1 MYRTRLPTLL
11 LLLPALAACASQR
24 PAPAPQAPIPALS
37 VAAILDGGKT
47 SPLQSPV
54 IVKYAPYPPASFERL
69 TLARETGQGKAWTSA
84 TRVAGTTFAE
94 ATGDLVTI
102 TFIIE
107 SASWTGN
114 LPSPREGKSTIK
126 GAKLTLLVPP
136 YGPVSKA
143 TASLPS
149 SRNTPIEAAAAEK
162 RLINEFSNQIG
173 LPPTG
178 FHQSDVIKISE
189 AYPAKAGDGPD
200 SFDGKAT
207 VQGLGFYRGRPVIL
221 FDITGVGTVKGQPI
235 GMHAYQFLDTA
246 TGIWSHIELLA
257 EGTLTINGDRSTTR
271 LRIIDDVQF

>member
-1 MYRTRLPTLL
+1 MYRTRLLSLL
-11 LLLPALAACASQR
+11 LLLPALAACASQH
-24 PAPAPQAPIPALS
+24 PAPALQAPIPALS

-54 IVKYAPYPPASFERL
+54 IVRYAPYPPASFERL
-69 TLARETGQGKAWTSA
+69 TLARETGQGEAWVST
-84 TRVAGTTFAE
+84 TRVTGTTFAE

-107 SASWTGN
+107 SASSNGN
-114 LPSPREGKSTIK
+114 LPSGKSTIK

-162 RLINEFSNQIG
+162 RLIHEFSNQIG
-173 LPPTG
+173 LPPAG
-178 FHQSDVIKISE
+178 FHQNDVIKISE
-189 AYPAKAGDGPD
+189 AYPARTGDSPD

-246 TGIWSHIELLA
+246 TGVWNHIELLA
-257 EGTLTINGDRSTTR
+257 EGNMTINGEALSTR